1 MTKNK
6 VSDTQD
12 HASEA
17 FDVGSDEAG
26 NATGEAAATSKGGSA
41 ASAAKAAKAGSEQS
55 EQLSPEEE
63 LMAQLTQERDRALR
77 AQAEFENTKKRL
89 AQQQAQALLRASERV
104 ITALIPAL
112 DDLEFALVHAE
123 ESDNDMLEGLQAIH
137 AKLAAV
143 LAAEQVEIVDPL
155 NQPFDHD
162 TAQAVQ
168 MIEDTTKPEQTV
180 TQVLQKGYVMGKDS
194 DNPRVLRPAMV
205 VVSTNPDA

>member
-6 VSDTQD
+6 ASDTQD

-26 NATGEAAATSKGGSA
+26 NATNEAAATSKGGSA
-41 ASAAKAAKAGSEQS
+41 ASAAKANQQ

-63 LMAQLTQERDRALR
+63 LLAQLTQERDRALR

-137 AKLAAV
+137 AKLATV

-168 MIEDTTKPEQTV
+168 MVEDDTKPEQTV
-180 TQVLQKGYVMGKDS
+180 VQVLQKGYVMGKDS
-194 DNPRVLRPAMV
+194 DSPRVLRPAMV